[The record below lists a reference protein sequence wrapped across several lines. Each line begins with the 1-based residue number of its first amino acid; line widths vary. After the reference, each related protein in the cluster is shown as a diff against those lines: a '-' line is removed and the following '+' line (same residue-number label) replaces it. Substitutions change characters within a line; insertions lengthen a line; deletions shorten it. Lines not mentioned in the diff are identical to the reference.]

1 MRIILA
7 SGSPRRKELLS
18 TLIKDFE
25 IIVSDF
31 EETIDSNKP
40 LEEEIKRLAY
50 GKAKSVFTN
59 NQDALVIGSDT
70 IVTIDNKVLGKPKTF
85 EHAIEM
91 LKELSGKKHKVITG
105 VCIYTKDKVD
115 TFAVVSDVYFDELTD
130 KEIEDYV
137 LTKEPLDKAG
147 AYAIQGLGSKFINR
161 IDGDYYAIMGLPV
174 NELYKHLKQYN
185 LTSI

>member
-31 EETIDSNKP
+31 EETIDSSKP

-130 KEIEDYV
+130 SVIKKLKSIYFDYCNENCEKEMKVSIGYYYDGFDDFKRTLSEKSGLTFETKDY
-137 LTKEPLDKAG
+137 
-147 AYAIQGLGSKFINR
+147 
-161 IDGDYYAIMGLPV
+161 
-174 NELYKHLKQYN
+174 
-185 LTSI
+185 

>member
-31 EETIDSNKP
+31 EETIDSSKP

-70 IVTIDNKVLGKPKTF
+70 IVTIDNKVLGKPKTN

-91 LKELSGKKHKVITG
+91 LR
-105 VCIYTKDKVD
+105 
-115 TFAVVSDVYFDELTD
+115 
-130 KEIEDYV
+130 
-137 LTKEPLDKAG
+137 
-147 AYAIQGLGSKFINR
+147 Q
-161 IDGDYYAIMGLPV
+161 
-174 NELYKHLKQYN
+174 LKQVAPILFRNMGPNCVQGPCPEGNMTRGKIVEIREKFKN
-185 LTSI
+185 L

>member
-1 MRIILA
+1 MYGALVEA
-7 SGSPRRKELLS
+7 SAS
-18 TLIKDFE
+18 
-25 IIVSDF
+25 
-31 EETIDSNKP
+31 EENARMMAMQS
-40 LEEEIKRLAY
+40 A
-50 GKAKSVFTN
+50 TN
-59 NQDALVIGSDT
+59 NA
-70 IVTIDNKVLGKPKTF
+70 
-85 EHAIEM
+85 EEM
-91 LKELSGKKHKVITG
+91 LKELSGNKHKVITG

>member
-31 EETIDSNKP
+31 EETIDSSKS

-70 IVTIDNKVLGKPKTF
+70 IVTIDNKVLGKPKTY
-85 EHAIEM
+85 EHAKEM
-91 LKELSGKKHKVITG
+91 LKELSGNKHKVITG

-147 AYAIQGLGSKFINR
+147 AYAVQGLGSKFINR